1 MSRRT
6 SKVTGPDLFYF
17 GASQAAPSE
26 FAHAMPPP
34 VLPSDLA
41 RRLAHL
47 TDPDSERLLVAVN
60 EEAKRRGMAE
70 AGDEDGPKPKG
81 PRKVRRERSTS
92 AVSAAK
98 ANLVRAAFRA
108 GVKPTAI
115 ARQFGLPYAAVRELL
130 K

>member
-26 FAHAMPPP
+26 SAHAMPPP

-41 RRLAHL
+41 RCLAHL

-70 AGDEDGPKPKG
+70 AGDEDGPKTEGAAESPEG
-81 PRKVRRERSTS
+81 ALDQRRISS
-92 AVSAAK
+92 QGQS
-98 ANLVRAAFRA
+98 RA
-108 GVKPTAI
+108 G
-115 ARQFGLPYAAVRELL
+115 GLQGGSEADRHRPPVWAPIRSCP
-130 K
+130 